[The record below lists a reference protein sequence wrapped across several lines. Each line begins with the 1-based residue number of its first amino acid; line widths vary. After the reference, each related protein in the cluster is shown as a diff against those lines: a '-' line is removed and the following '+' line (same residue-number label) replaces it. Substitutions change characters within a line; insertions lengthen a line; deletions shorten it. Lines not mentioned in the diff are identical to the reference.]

1 MEVTR
6 LFDPIRYQNEKY
18 PQKISFA
25 HMVDGKWVEYST
37 QKMEEFALKAKEA
50 LFTFPPGEGRE
61 GLHALIDFTINR
73 KS

>member
-1 MEVTR
+1 MR
-6 LFDPIRYQNEKY
+6 ANGGL
-18 PQKISFA
+18 
-25 HMVDGKWVEYST
+25 EYST